1 MLILIPLPAVAPHV
15 CYDLFSNLLIIF
27 TDTLPTNTS
36 PVGAIVGGT
45 IGGSILLCILFTA
58 IPLCICCCMSA
69 RKRSS
74 YNQSIGL
81 ASTAIHHPQTTDAL
95 VAETKFT
102 QQQVPPPA
110 YPEARYIQQPLLPPV
125 PGPPLGPP
133 PAYPATE
140 YELVDNPASY
150 LPQQPLMLHPTAQ
163 MGYPPVG
170 YPVQGYGYP
179 APVGYPVQSYGYP
192 QMKGPSN

>member
-1 MLILIPLPAVAPHV
+1 
-15 CYDLFSNLLIIF
+15 
-27 TDTLPTNTS
+27 
-36 PVGAIVGGT
+36 
-45 IGGSILLCILFTA
+45 
-58 IPLCICCCMSA
+58 MSA
-69 RKRSS
+69 SKRSS

-81 ASTAIHHPQTTDAL
+81 ASTAVHHPQTADAL
-95 VAETKFT
+95 VTETKFT
-102 QQQVPPPA
+102 QQQIPPPSFGYTSA
-110 YPEARYIQQPLLPPV
+110 YPAAGYIQQRPLPP

-140 YELVDNPASY
+140 YELVDNPAPY
-150 LPQQPLMLHPTAQ
+150 LPQQPYLIVHPTTQ

-192 QMKGPSN
+192 HMDPSTDNEPQYEYL